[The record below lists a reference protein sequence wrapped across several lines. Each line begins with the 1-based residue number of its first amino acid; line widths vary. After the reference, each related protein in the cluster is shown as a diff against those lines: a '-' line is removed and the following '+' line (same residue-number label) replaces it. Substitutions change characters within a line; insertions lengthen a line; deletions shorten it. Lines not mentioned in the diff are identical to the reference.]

1 MRTFFAKG
9 VILSKSNFTICI
21 ETFDAMIF
29 LLIAF
34 QPNFLIWM
42 CCKGFEEGRRTF
54 PMEVDGTDKRSGG
67 VERESVGW
75 RKE

>member
-1 MRTFFAKG
+1 
-9 VILSKSNFTICI
+9 
-21 ETFDAMIF
+21 
-29 LLIAF
+29 
-34 QPNFLIWM
+34 M

>member
-1 MRTFFAKG
+1 MKG

-21 ETFDAMIF
+21 ETFDAMF
-29 LLIAF
+29 FFLIAF

-42 CCKGFEEGRRTF
+42 CRKGFEEGRRAF
-54 PMEVDGTDKRSGG
+54 PMEVDGTDKRSGR